1 MLLAVPRRSFW
12 SIVSSHQVIFGEMA
26 ANGDQ
31 KMKDL
36 NIMLSKIL
44 AKSEETVWS
53 GFQRLLLPAFKKR
66 AAIVQGNSGSKQ
78 SSQVPSLRK
87 CS

>member
-53 GFQRLLLPAFKKR
+53 GFKDYYYPL
-66 AAIVQGNSGSKQ
+66 
-78 SSQVPSLRK
+78 
-87 CS
+87 